1 MLKNLSILLSSSILW
16 IPTGIRYISYDR
28 LISLSSWIIVHMNQ
42 LLDITGH
49 FIYLAVSVIL
59 FPLMVVLDCFL
70 GLWMFAKYSKK
81 LVRRL
86 SIRARQKQKQ
96 EVYPLDL
103 RKALVYLRSKSM
115 NIHVNGNWFKAIIKN
130 VYSIDCGW
138 KVDRLTS

>member
-1 MLKNLSILLSSSILW
+1 
-16 IPTGIRYISYDR
+16 
-28 LISLSSWIIVHMNQ
+28 MNQ

-49 FIYLAVSVIL
+49 FIYLAVSIIL
-59 FPLMVVLDCFL
+59 FPLMVVLDCLL
-70 GLWMFAKYSKK
+70 GLWMFAKYLKK

-115 NIHVNGNWFKAIIKN
+115 NIHVNGN
-130 VYSIDCGW
+130 
-138 KVDRLTS
+138 

>member
-1 MLKNLSILLSSSILW
+1 
-16 IPTGIRYISYDR
+16 
-28 LISLSSWIIVHMNQ
+28 MNQ

-49 FIYLAVSVIL
+49 FIYLAVSIIL
-59 FPLMVVLDCFL
+59 FPLMVVLDCLL

-115 NIHVNGNWFKAIIKN
+115 NIHVNGN
-130 VYSIDCGW
+130 
-138 KVDRLTS
+138 